1 MDRIEMLRAALVG
14 LRMQAER
21 IEQSINEIE
30 AELRGGKRSQ
40 TTARRTNGV
49 SAEGRARI
57 AAAQKK
63 RWASYRAAKAVA

>member
-1 MDRIEMLRAALVG
+1 MLRAALVG

-21 IEQSINEIE
+21 IERSINEIE
-30 AELRGGKRSQ
+30 AELRGGRRQSS
-40 TTARRTNGV
+40 ARRTNGV
-49 SAEGRARI
+49 SPEGRARI